1 MEVLRFGYNYF
12 QKIAHPTHYQAHY
25 AYCKNRERMVTGLP
39 PATIEQW
46 KRTSAPVCSVDRTRG
61 KWRLYLNFSSR
72 KGDKAKRKTGPAFDS
87 RQSALEGMLAF
98 RISWEYSHRGQP
110 WVATEDHVVPRL
122 GSGAVD
128 TTLPAGKNTQLR
140 RCTILTILIWTA
152 AQQQHACGQQQHAFI
167 SCICLKYGWRWQ
179 QRWNRLQT
187 RLHLC
192 TVYSVH
198 TPSVFFFLQGL
209 FPPHKTPQP
218 RVQSVQ
224 NGTSTCT
231 ASAVAITYLDH
242 CILCAAKYE
251 KHVGCSHRIDT
262 SSIYMNSLTY
272 MILSRSHQ
280 PLAQGNRS
288 TASGTSAPRRK
299 GSSSD
304 SGWTALARPVQSS
317 RRGRYL

>member
-1 MEVLRFGYNYF
+1 MQLDHNHQLSCRWCAWRGPDAKQTRNRREVSRVAPLCKVAPHFFLKLGEVGGSSVWLLLLSKNR
-12 QKIAHPTHYQAHY
+12 APPTHYQAHY

-128 TTLPAGKNTQLR
+128 TTLPAGQNTQLR

-179 QRWNRLQT
+179 QRKRLQT
-187 RLHLC
+187 
-192 TVYSVH
+192 H
-198 TPSVFFFLQGL
+198 TCLQFTLRVFFFARPVSPHNPTTPRAIRPEWNINLHSFSSSHHL
-209 FPPHKTPQP
+209 FRSMHSLRGEVRKTC
-218 RVQSVQ
+218 RVQS
-224 NGTSTCT
+224 S
-231 ASAVAITYLDH
+231 Y
-242 CILCAAKYE
+242 
-251 KHVGCSHRIDT
+251 
-262 SSIYMNSLTY
+262 
-272 MILSRSHQ
+272 
-280 PLAQGNRS
+280 
-288 TASGTSAPRRK
+288 
-299 GSSSD
+299 
-304 SGWTALARPVQSS
+304 
-317 RRGRYL
+317 